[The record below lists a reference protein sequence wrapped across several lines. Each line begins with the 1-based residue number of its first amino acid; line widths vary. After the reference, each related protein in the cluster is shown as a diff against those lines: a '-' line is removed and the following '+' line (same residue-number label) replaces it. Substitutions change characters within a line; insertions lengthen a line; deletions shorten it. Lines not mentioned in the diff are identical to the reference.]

1 MAMLYTMKRNE
12 GKRTGGFNLLLH
24 GVVLLLAVLPVT
36 GWAQAPS
43 FRWAMEG
50 VGSGGYDAANGAA
63 VDAAGNVFVTG
74 GIASSN
80 LALAG
85 RFLRVLHVQ
94 QPCFSSVPV
103 FYHQAGCFREC
114 ALGQTG
120 GSK

>member
-12 GKRTGGFNLLLH
+12 GNERAVSICCCTAWCCCGGFASDGL
-24 GVVLLLAVLPVT
+24 
-36 GWAQAPS
+36 AQAPS

-80 LALAG
+80 LAFGGQVFAGYYMSNNLAFPPYQFFITKLDAFG
-85 RFLRVLHVQ
+85 NVLWVRQ
-94 QPCFSSVPV
+94 
-103 FYHQAGCFREC
+103 GE
-114 ALGQTG
+114 
-120 GSK
+120 